1 MGRMLN
7 VRAFLRRYLPAE
19 SLIRS
24 FQTQM
29 MAKASHDTM
38 VKANPDRRPF
48 VLTRSGNIGT
58 FHYAASTWS
67 GDNVGRAESCFRDL
81 H

>member
-1 MGRMLN
+1 
-7 VRAFLRRYLPAE
+7 
-19 SLIRS
+19 
-24 FQTQM
+24 M

-67 GDNVGRAESCFRDL
+67 GDNVSILRL
-81 H
+81 